1 MGAAPEN
8 EESVQILVKYRWMYN
23 EAVAWVAAS
32 ISLCGIVQNLLTHIR
47 TAERQ
52 CGNAPVQDGYRG

>member
-1 MGAAPEN
+1 MEAAPGN

-23 EAVAWVAAS
+23 EAVAWAAAS

-52 CGNAPVQDGYRG
+52 CGNAPVPGSCRG